1 MEHDLLEHILDGSMK
16 PRDLPLSLLKNITG
30 NFSEKRK
37 IGEGGF
43 GIVYRSIKG
52 SNMEYQEDTFTLR
65 LESEYCVSSTSAM
78 AA

>member
-43 GIVYRSIKG
+43 GIVYRV
-52 SNMEYQEDTFTLR
+52 NFTFQRKLV
-65 LESEYCVSSTSAM
+65 LHHLII
-78 AA
+78 